1 MKFAHLSDFHLTLS
15 DQKNSPLRNDLVGAI
30 TTVICDLK
38 SIENHL
44 DFVSITGDLTE
55 NGDTAS
61 YLKLKE
67 LFGELSVPVYF
78 VPGNHDLRQPFSQ
91 ILGITPKGVVS
102 EKLDYRA
109 AFGSVQIVGLDTL
122 VEGETTGALDEAQ
135 LSLLKEILFSTA
147 YSHSVIS
154 LHHPPF
160 TIGHSEFDP
169 MSTLVGSEEMG
180 EIVTR
185 AKSKVTILCGHVHRP
200 YQAQW
205 NGANCYIS
213 GGPSFQMGSGFFFG
227 DEALSPVDEPFTYY
241 VHSIDGA
248 GDHVVGTRFIKLAPA
263 YTSHGAENGGAV

>member
-15 DQKNSPLRNDLVGAI
+15 DQKNSPLRNDLMGAI
-30 TTVICDLK
+30 RTVISDLK

-44 DFVSITGDLTE
+44 DFISITGDLTE

-67 LFGELSVPVYF
+67 LFSELRIPLFF

-91 ILGITPKGVVS
+91 ILGTSSKDVKN
-102 EKLDYRA
+102 EKLDYHA
-109 AFGSVQIVGLDTL
+109 AFGTVQVVGLDTL

-135 LSLLKEILFSTA
+135 LSSLEKALLSTE
-147 YSHSVIS
+147 YSHSVVS

-180 EIVTR
+180 EIV
-185 AKSKVTILCGHVHRP
+185 AQANSKVTILCGHVHRP

-205 NGANCYIS
+205 KGANCYIS

-227 DEALSPVDEPFTYY
+227 DEALIPIDEPFTYY
-241 VHSIDGA
+241 VHSIDEA
-248 GDHVVGTRFIKLAPA
+248 GDHVVGTRFLKLASA
-263 YTSHGAENGGAV
+263 YT

>member
-15 DQKNSPLRNDLVGAI
+15 DQKNSPLRDDLIGAI
-30 TTVICDLK
+30 TTVVSDLK
-38 SIENHL
+38 SIENQL
-44 DFVSITGDLTE
+44 DFISITGDLTE
-55 NGDTAS
+55 NGDIAS

-67 LFGELSVPVYF
+67 LFAELCVPVFF

-91 ILGITPKGVVS
+91 IFGSSSKNLTN
-102 EKLDYRA
+102 EKLDYHA
-109 AFGSVQIVGLDTL
+109 AFGTVQVIGLDTL

-135 LSLLKEILFSTA
+135 LSSLKEFLFSTE
-147 YSHSVIS
+147 YSHSVVS

-180 EIVTR
+180 TIVAQ

-205 NGANCYIS
+205 KGANCYIS

-227 DEALSPVDEPFTYY
+227 DEPLIPVDEPFTYY
-241 VHSIDGA
+241 VHSIDEA
-248 GDHVVGTRFIKLAPA
+248 GDHVVGTRFLKLAPA
-263 YTSHGAENGGAV
+263 FS